1 MPKRSGDEITQI
13 ARRLARENPDHPAR
27 GLARMLVKE
36 CNGALTLHQARMRIQ
51 RQLGVHGKQNRK
63 QCDHIGRAPR
73 QAGVEYRLPPSMA
86 ESWEPHK
93 FMVVGLVGVISDIHI
108 PYHDEVAVRA
118 AVSHLKDAGL
128 DGLVINGD
136 LADFYAIS
144 RFTKDP
150 RQRDFSGELE
160 ACRDFIGWLR
170 DQFPK
175 IPIIYAA
182 GNHEERWQHYIWQ
195 HAPEL
200 SKDKMMCLQQ
210 WLHLDKH
217 DITLVE
223 QQRPILLGKLPV
235 LHGHQLA
242 RGFAAPVNP
251 ARGAFMKT
259 HSTCLVGHHHQ
270 TSVHAS
276 SNLWHDETTCWSVGC
291 LSYLSPEYSRVNNYN
306 HGCATV
312 RVHKNGEF
320 DVTNMRISNGTVRSS

>member
-1 MPKRSGDEITQI
+1 MRKGGDSITEM
-13 ARRLARENPDHPAR
+13 ARRLIAEHPDHPCR

-36 CNGALTLHQARMRIQ
+36 ANGAITLEQARRRIA
-51 RQLGVHGKQNRK
+51 RQLGVNGTKNRK
-63 QCDHIGRAPR
+63 ECRHVGREPR
-73 QAGVEYRLPPSMA
+73 QAGTDYRMPPSMA
-86 ESWEPHK
+86 EPWEPHVLK
-93 FMVVGLVGVISDIHI
+93 VVGLVGVISDVHI

-118 AVSHLKDAGL
+118 AVNHLLEANIA
-128 DGLVINGD
+128 GLVINGD
-136 LADFYAIS
+136 LCDFYSLS

-170 DQFPK
+170 EQFPK
-175 IPIIYAA
+175 IPMVYAA
-182 GNHEERWQHYIWQ
+182 GNHEERFQSFIWQ

-200 SKDKMMCLQQ
+200 SKDKLMCLQQ

-217 DITLVE
+217 DVTFVE
-223 QQRPILLGKLPV
+223 QQRPIMLGKLPV

-276 SNLWHDETTCWSVGC
+276 SNLWHHETTCWSVGC
-291 LSYLSPEYSRVNNYN
+291 LSFLSPEYSRVNNYN

-312 RVHKNGEF
+312 KVHKNGEF